1 MDIEKIY
8 KKLIL
13 IENLSTM
20 SIEEA
25 IVNIGQLVDISFD
38 LKREEGLKKA
48 IKLNEELLKGDLPD
62 KYKTILNYFMA
73 NAWSNLRIL
82 TRDMK
87 ALWEWEQKEIED
99 EILYLRKAIEG
110 KGFSEIDTFM
120 RCRILTNLGNI
131 LSHIGR
137 FIEAIEY
144 WNKALEIDP
153 SFSMAIGNK
162 GYGLLY
168 YALSLY
174 DLGHRNCILKGAYS
188 LLKNELDLELVHP
201 EAQKSFRKKIK
212 LIESMLP
219 EKFLNKKYNFKK
231 YSLGALK
238 KEKEYRKWCLE
249 NKLFLNPLNDL
260 VSFSIAAQDI
270 FNLPNITTGIDE
282 GPYYI
287 GFFNQMKQEYVSA
300 RYLYYKGINFNKPHF
315 SDKDVYLYN
324 TLDYPIYSFGI
335 EKVKVSFRIAYS
347 LFDKIGYF
355 IKDYFNLKV
364 KSDVYFRTLWYW
376 NEDHNN
382 ELKEEFKDKENWLLR
397 GLFWLSKDLLSCP
410 DYIKA
415 IDPDAREIAK
425 IRNHL
430 EHKYL
435 KIHDTLW
442 RDLSS
447 DNDFVFN
454 LKDSLAFSM
463 YREEFEL
470 KTLKLIKLAR
480 AALIY
485 LSLAVHTEEYK
496 RDQEKEAGKVL
507 PTQLEKYDDNWKI

>member
-1 MDIEKIY
+1 MDDEKVY
-8 KKLIL
+8 KKLML
-13 IENLSTM
+13 IENLSSM
-20 SIEEA
+20 SIYEA
-25 IVNIGQLVDISFD
+25 KNYIGQLVDISFD
-38 LKREEGLKKA
+38 LKKEAGLKKA

-99 EILYLRKAIEG
+99 EILYLRKAIEE

-120 RCRILTNLGNI
+120 RCQILTNLGNI

-137 FIEAIEY
+137 FVEAIEY

-162 GYGLLY
+162 GYGLAS
-168 YALSLY
+168 YASSLY
-174 DLGHRNCILKGAYS
+174 DMGHRNYFLKNAYS
-188 LLKNELDLELVHP
+188 LLKYELDLKLVHP
-201 EAQKSFRKKIK
+201 EAQKLFRKKINW
-212 LIESMLP
+212 IESILP

-231 YSLGALK
+231 FSLGDSK
-238 KEKEYRKWCLE
+238 DEKEYHKWCLE
-249 NKLFLNPLNDL
+249 KILFLNPLNDL
-260 VSFSIAAQDI
+260 GSFSIAAQDI

-300 RYLYYKGINFNKPHF
+300 RYLYYEGINFNKPHF

-324 TLDYPIYSFGI
+324 TLDYPIYSLGI
-335 EKVKVSFRIAYS
+335 EKVKVSFRLVYS
-347 LFDKIGYF
+347 LFDKIGNF

-364 KSDVYFRTLWYW
+364 KRNVYFRTLWYRK
-376 NEDHNN
+376 EKQNN
-382 ELKEEFKDKENWLLR
+382 ELKEEFKDKESWPLR

-430 EHKYL
+430 EHEYL

-442 RDLSS
+442 RGPSS
-447 DNDFVFN
+447 DNDFGFN

-496 RDQEKEAGKVL
+496 RDQEKEAGKVM
-507 PTQLEKYDDNWKI
+507 PTQLEKYDDDWKI

>member
-1 MDIEKIY
+1 MDIEKFY
-8 KKLIL
+8 KKLML
-13 IENLSTM
+13 IENLSSM
-20 SIEEA
+20 SIYEA
-25 IVNIGQLVDISFD
+25 KNYIGQLVDISFD
-38 LKREEGLKKA
+38 LKIEEGLKKA

-120 RCRILTNLGNI
+120 RCQILTNLGNI

-137 FIEAIEY
+137 FIEAIEC

-162 GYGLLY
+162 GYGFLY

-174 DLGHRNCILKGAYS
+174 DLGHRNYILKNAYS
-188 LLKNELDLELVHP
+188 LLKNELDLELVHS

-212 LIESMLP
+212 LIGSMLP
-219 EKFLNKKYNFKK
+219 EKFLNKKFNFKK
-231 YSLGALK
+231 YSLGASK
-238 KEKEYRKWCLE
+238 EEKEYRKWCLE
-249 NKLFLNPLNDL
+249 KILFLNPLNDL
-260 VSFSIAAQDI
+260 GSFSIAAQDI
-270 FNLPNITTGIDE
+270 FNLPNITTRIDE

-287 GFFNQMKQEYVSA
+287 GFFNQMKQEYISA
-300 RYLYYKGINFNKPHF
+300 RYLYYEGINFKKPHF

-324 TLDYPIYSFGI
+324 TLDYPIYSLGI
-335 EKVKVSFRIAYS
+335 EKVKVSFRIIYS

-355 IKDYFNLKV
+355 IKDYINLKV
-364 KSDVYFRTLWYW
+364 KRNVCFRTLWYW
-376 NEDHNN
+376 KENHNN
-382 ELKEEFKDKENWLLR
+382 ELKEEFKNKENWSLR

-442 RDLSS
+442 KGQSYN
-447 DNDFVFN
+447 NDFGFN
-454 LKDSLAFSM
+454 LKDSLAFSV

-496 RDQEKEAGKVL
+496 RDQEKVSGRGNANSIGK
-507 PTQLEKYDDNWKI
+507 I

>member
-8 KKLIL
+8 KKLML
-13 IENLSTM
+13 IENLSSM
-20 SIEEA
+20 SIYEA
-25 IVNIGQLVDISFD
+25 KNYIGQLVDISFD

-120 RCRILTNLGNI
+120 RCQILTNLGNI

-162 GYGLLY
+162 GYGLVC

-174 DLGHRNCILKGAYS
+174 DLGHRNYILKNAYS
-188 LLKNELDLELVHP
+188 LLKNELDLKLVHS
-201 EAQKSFRKKIK
+201 EAQKLFRKKIN
-212 LIESMLP
+212 LIASILP
-219 EKFLNKKYNFKK
+219 EKFLNKKLDFKK
-231 YSLGALK
+231 YSLGDSK
-238 KEKEYRKWCLE
+238 EEKEYRKWCLE
-249 NKLFLNPLNDL
+249 KILFLNPLNDL
-260 VSFSIAAQDI
+260 GSFSIAAQDI

-300 RYLYYKGINFNKPHF
+300 RYLYYEGINFNKPHF

-324 TLDYPIYSFGI
+324 TLDYPIYSLGI
-335 EKVKVSFRIAYS
+335 EKVKVSFRIVYS
-347 LFDKIGYF
+347 LF
-355 IKDYFNLKV
+355 
-364 KSDVYFRTLWYW
+364 
-376 NEDHNN
+376 
-382 ELKEEFKDKENWLLR
+382 KENWPLR

-442 RDLSS
+442 RDTSS
-447 DNDFVFN
+447 DNDFGFN

-496 RDQEKEAGKVL
+496 RDQEKEAGKVM
-507 PTQLEKYDDNWKI
+507 PTQLEKYDDDWKI

>member
-1 MDIEKIY
+1 MDNEKVY

-13 IENLSTM
+13 IENLSSM
-20 SIEEA
+20 SIDEA
-25 IVNIGQLVDISFD
+25 KNYIGQLVDISFD

-48 IKLNEELLKGDLPD
+48 IKLNEELIKGDLPD

-162 GYGLLY
+162 GYGLVY

-174 DLGHRNCILKGAYS
+174 DLGHRNYILKGAYS

-219 EKFLNKKYNFKK
+219 EKFLNKKYKFKK

-238 KEKEYRKWCLE
+238 EEKDYRKWCLE

-287 GFFNQMKQEYVSA
+287 GFFNQMKQEYISA
-300 RYLYYKGINFNKPHF
+300 RYLYYEGINFNKPHF

-324 TLDYPIYSFGI
+324 TLDYPIYSLGI
-335 EKVKVSFRIAYS
+335 EKVKVSFRIVYS

-364 KSDVYFRTLWYW
+364 KRNVYFRTLWYW
-376 NEDHNN
+376 NEKHNN
-382 ELKEEFKDKENWLLR
+382 ELKEEFKDKENWPLR

-485 LSLAVHTEEYK
+485 LSLAVHTEEHK
-496 RDQEKEAGKVL
+496 RDQEKEAGKVM
-507 PTQLEKYDDNWKI
+507 PRQLEKYDDNWKI

>member
-8 KKLIL
+8 EKLML
-13 IENLSTM
+13 IENLSNM
-20 SIEEA
+20 SIYEA
-25 IVNIGQLVDISFD
+25 KNYIGQLVDISFD
-38 LKREEGLKKA
+38 LKKKVGLKKA
-48 IKLNEELLKGDLPD
+48 IKLNEELLKEDLPD

-73 NAWSNLRIL
+73 NAWSNLRRL

-120 RCRILTNLGNI
+120 RSQILTNLGNI

-162 GYGLLY
+162 GYGLVH

-174 DLGHRNCILKGAYS
+174 DKGHRNCFLKHAYYLFEKS
-188 LLKNELDLELVHP
+188 LDLKNIHSG
-201 EAQKSFRKKIK
+201 AKRSFQEKIDW
-212 LIESMLP
+212 IESVLSKRFINKEP
-219 EKFLNKKYNFKK
+219 EFKE
-231 YSLGALK
+231 YSLGNSK
-238 KEKEYRKWCLE
+238 GEKEYRKWCLE
-249 NKLFLNPLNDL
+249 KKLFLNPLNDL
-260 VSFSIAAQDI
+260 GSFSIAAQDI
-270 FNLPNITTGIDE
+270 FNLPNITTEIDE

-300 RYLYYKGINFNKPHF
+300 RYLYYEGINFNKPHF

-324 TLDYPIYSFGI
+324 TSDYPIYSLGI
-335 EKVKVSFRIAYS
+335 EKIKISFRIVYS
-347 LFDKIGYF
+347 LFDKIGCF
-355 IKDYFNLKV
+355 IKEYFNLKA
-364 KSDVYFRTLWYW
+364 KRKVYFRTLWYW

-382 ELKEEFKDKENWLLR
+382 KLKEEFKDKENWPLR

-415 IDPDAREIAK
+415 IDPDAREMAK

-435 KIHDTLW
+435 KMHDTLW
-442 RDLSS
+442 RGPSS
-447 DNDFVFN
+447 DNNFGFN

-463 YREEFEL
+463 YREDFEL

-485 LSLAVHTEEYK
+485 LSLAVHVEEHK
-496 RDQEKEAGKVL
+496 RTQEKEAGKVL
-507 PTQLEKYDDNWKI
+507 PIQLEKYDDDWKI